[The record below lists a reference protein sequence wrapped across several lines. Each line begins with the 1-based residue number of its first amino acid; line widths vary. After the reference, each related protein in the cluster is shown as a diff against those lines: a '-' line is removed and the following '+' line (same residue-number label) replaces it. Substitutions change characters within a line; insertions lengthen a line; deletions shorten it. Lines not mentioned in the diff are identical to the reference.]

1 MALDTKQLQQITIL
15 YVEDDKIV
23 RLQTEKILEKLFK
36 KVYIALDGQDGLAQ
50 YKENIND
57 IDIVVSDINMP
68 KMNGFEMI
76 KEILNL
82 KKSIP
87 TIITTAH
94 SDSANLQK
102 AIDINIDKY
111 ITKPIQVKELTV
123 AIVDLVMQYKRS
135 NNIENLAKTL
145 VQKTTQNDKANDEL
159 TNEVE
164 FLRKQ
169 NVYLNSIV
177 NNMVLNLKIS
187 KSGKITYVS
196 NKFNSFF
203 GYPNIV
209 GENISVLRCDTCDQE
224 TFQKLMLKAIHT
236 KKMVV
241 SHYTLITN
249 EDRRVNTE
257 VTMAPFYNQDALVDG
272 YEVYIDIL

>member
-203 GYPNIV
+203 GYTNIV